1 MSKLVIVE
9 SPSKSKTLKKYLGAD
24 YEILASYGHV
34 RDLEPKTGAVNTTDF
49 SMKYQI
55 IERNAKHLEA
65 IVKAAKKA
73 DEVLLATDPD
83 REGEAISWHISEVL
97 KERKVKTPMKRVAF
111 YEITE
116 SAVQDAVRNPREI
129 ATDLVDAQQARRA
142 LDYLV
147 GFNLSPLLWRKISPG
162 LSAGRVQSPALRMIV
177 ERELEIEAFNPREY
191 WSLHL
196 DSHKGTQAFNA
207 KLTHFKGEKVEQF
220 TVEHE
225 ARSKEWLAT
234 LESKEARVMRIEKK
248 RRARH
253 PGAPFT
259 TSTLQQAGVRQL
271 GMTTDRVMRTAQAL
285 YEGMDLGEGP
295 VGLITYMRTD
305 SVNLAQEAITDI
317 RKYVGANFDKD
328 FLPPTALSYK
338 AKTKNAQE
346 AHEAVRPTS
355 VTRTPESVKPFLTAD
370 QAKLYELIWKRTVA
384 CQMTP
389 AQFDTVAA
397 DITVGEGTFRATGQ
411 TLAFAGFLAV
421 YQDDEDEE
429 GESKLPTLVEGETL
443 PVDKLYGEQHFTQP
457 PPRYTEASL
466 VKSLEEHGIGRPST
480 YASIISTLQDREYV
494 VLEKKRFQPTDIG
507 RLVNCFLTRHFT
519 QYIDYDFTA
528 KLEDKLD
535 DVSNG
540 KRVWSQLLGEFWKG
554 FDGELKAKQDVE
566 RGCPISEPCPKCSK
580 PLFMQASK
588 RGLFIGCSG
597 YPECDYT
604 RPLHAATEE
613 GNNVLGV
620 DPASGLEV
628 KLLSGRFGPYVQIGE
643 MPEDKKAPKPRRASW
658 PKEIPLDTATLEL
671 ALKFLSLPREVGH
684 HPETGLPIIANNG
697 RFGPYLL
704 HNDKFKSIPKTDS
717 VYEIDLPRALEVL
730 VMERAPRG
738 ADSAASVLKEV
749 GAHPEDG
756 KPITVRSGRYGPYV
770 KHGTTNATLPKDIKP
785 EEITLDEAIALI
797 AERVAKGPAKK
808 PVRKTAS
815 KASTT
820 KKAAEKK
827 PTEKTPAAKKPVAKK
842 PAAKKPAAKKPA
854 TKTGTTKKPAAKKP
868 AAPKQAA

>member
-24 YEILASYGHV
+24 YDILASYGHV
-34 RDLEPKTGAVNTTDF
+34 RDLEPKTGAIDTENF

-55 IERNAKHLEA
+55 IERNAKHVEA

-83 REGEAISWHISEVL
+83 REGEAISWHISEIL

-129 ATDLVDAQQARRA
+129 ATDLVNAQQARRA

-177 ERELEIEAFNPREY
+177 ERELEIEAFEPREY
-191 WSLHL
+191 WTLHL
-196 DSHKGTQAFNA
+196 DTHKGTQAFIA
-207 KLTHFKGEKVEQF
+207 KLTHFKGEKLEQF

-225 ARSKEWLAT
+225 ARSKEWLAM
-234 LESKEARVMRIEKK
+234 LEGRDATVMRIDKK

-271 GMTTDRVMRTAQAL
+271 GMTTDRVMRTAQQL
-285 YEGMDLGEGP
+285 YEGIDLGEGP

-328 FLPPTALSYK
+328 FLPPAAIAYK

-355 VTRTPESVKPFLTAD
+355 VTRTPEAVKPFLSHD
-370 QAKLYELIWKRTVA
+370 QARLYELIWKRTVA

-429 GESKLPTLVEGETL
+429 ESKLPALAEGETL

-466 VKSLEEHGIGRPST
+466 VKALEEYGIGRPST

-494 VLEKKRFQPTDIG
+494 VLEKKRFQPTDVG
-507 RLVNCFLTRHFT
+507 RLVNCFLTRHFGH
-519 QYIDYDFTA
+519 YVDYDFTA

-540 KRVWSQLLGEFWKG
+540 KREWTGLLGEFWG
-554 FDGELKAKQDVE
+554 AFDGDLKAKQGVE
-566 RGCPISEPCPKCSK
+566 RGCPISEACPKCSK

-604 RPLHAATEE
+604 RPLHAATAE
-613 GNNVLGV
+613 GDNILGQ
-620 DPASGLEV
+620 DPASGLDV

-658 PKEIPLDTATLEL
+658 PKEIPLENATLEL

-684 HPETGLPIIANNG
+684 HPVTGLPIVANNG

-704 HNDKFKSIPKTDS
+704 HDGKFKSIPKADS

-730 VMERAPRG
+730 AMEREPRG
-738 ADSAASVLKEV
+738 ADSAASLLKTL
-749 GAHPEDG
+749 GPHPEDG
-756 KPITVRSGRYGPYV
+756 KDITVRSGRYGPYV
-770 KHGTTNATLPKDIKP
+770 KHGSTNATLPKDITP
-785 EEITLDEAIALI
+785 EEITLDEALSLI
-797 AERVAKGPAKK
+797 AARVAKGPAKK
-808 PVRKTAS
+808 PV
-815 KASTT
+815 
-820 KKAAEKK
+820 KKAAAK
-827 PTEKTPAAKKPVAKK
+827 PAAAKKAKAGDAAEAKK
-842 PAAKKPAAKKPA
+842 PAAKKAATKKATTKPA
-854 TKTGTTKKPAAKKP
+854 TTKKPASKK
-868 AAPKQAA
+868 AAA

>member
-9 SPSKSKTLKKYLGAD
+9 SPSKSKSLKKYLGAGYD
-24 YEILASYGHV
+24 ILASYGHV
-34 RDLEPKTGAVNTTDF
+34 RDLEPKTGAVDTETF

-55 IERNAKHLEA
+55 IERNAKHVDA

-83 REGEAISWHISEVL
+83 REGEAISWHISEIL
-97 KERKVKTPMKRVAF
+97 KEKKVKTPMKRVAF

-116 SAVQDAVRNPREI
+116 SAIQDAVRHPREI
-129 ATDLVDAQQARRA
+129 ASDLVDAQQARRA

-147 GFNLSPLLWRKISPG
+147 GFNLSPLLWKKISPG

-177 ERELEIEAFNPREY
+177 ERELEIEAFVPREY
-191 WSLHL
+191 WTLHL
-196 DSHKGTQAFNA
+196 DTHKGAQPFTAR
-207 KLTHFKGEKVEQF
+207 LTHFRGEKLEQF
-220 TVEHE
+220 SVEHE

-234 LESKEARVMRIEKK
+234 LEGKTATVMRIEKK
-248 RRARH
+248 RRARN
-253 PGAPFT
+253 PAAPFT

-271 GMTTDRVMRTAQAL
+271 GMTTDRVMRTAQQL
-285 YEGMDLGEGP
+285 YEGIDLGEGP

-328 FLPPTALSYK
+328 YLPPHAVHYK

-355 VTRTPESVKPFLTAD
+355 VLRTPESVKSFLTHD
-370 QAKLYELIWKRTVA
+370 QARLYELIWKRTVA
-384 CQMTP
+384 CQMTA

-411 TLAFAGFLAV
+411 TLAFPGFLAV
-421 YQDDEDEE
+421 YQDDEEE
-429 GESKLPTLVEGETL
+429 EESKLPALAEGETL
-443 PVDKLYGEQHFTQP
+443 PVDRLYGEQHFTQP

-466 VKSLEEHGIGRPST
+466 VKALEEYGIGRPST

-519 QYIDYDFTA
+519 HYVDYDFTA

-540 KRVWSQLLGEFWKG
+540 KRVWTRLLGEFWDA

-566 RGCPISEPCPKCSK
+566 RGCPILEACPKCGK

-597 YPECDYT
+597 YPACDYT
-604 RPLHAATEE
+604 RPLHAATAE
-613 GNNVLGV
+613 GDNILGK
-620 DPASGLEV
+620 DPASGLDV
-628 KLLSGRFGPYVQIGE
+628 KLLSGRFGPYVQIGD
-643 MPEDKKAPKPRRASW
+643 MPEDKKAPKPRRASG
-658 PKEIPLDTATLEL
+658 PKDTPLENATLEL
-671 ALKFLSLPREVGH
+671 ALKFLSLPREVGI

-704 HNDKFKSIPKTDS
+704 HDGKFKSIPKTDS

-730 VMERAPRG
+730 KMERAPRG
-738 ADSAASVLKEV
+738 ESAAAVLKDL
-749 GAHPEDG
+749 GPHPDDG
-756 KPITVRSGRYGPYV
+756 KEITVRSGRYGPYV
-770 KHGTTNATLPKDIKP
+770 KHGSTNATLPKDVSP
-785 EEITLDEAIALI
+785 EAITLDEALELI
-797 AERVAKGPAKK
+797 AARVAKGPAKK
-808 PVRKTAS
+808 PAR
-815 KASTT
+815 
-820 KKAAEKK
+820 KAA
-827 PTEKTPAAKKPVAKK
+827 AK
-842 PAAKKPAAKKPA
+842 PAAAGKKAKAEPAEKKPAAKKPA
-854 TKTGTTKKPAAKKP
+854 TKKAATAKKKPATKK
-868 AAPKQAA
+868 AAA

>member
-9 SPSKSKTLKKYLGAD
+9 SPSKSKTLQKYLGAD
-24 YEILASYGHV
+24 YDILASYGHV
-34 RDLEPKTGAVNTTDF
+34 RDLQPKTGAVDTENFT
-49 SMKYQI
+49 MKYQI
-55 IERNAKHLEA
+55 IERNAKHVEA

-83 REGEAISWHISEVL
+83 REGEAISWHISEIL

-177 ERELEIEAFNPREY
+177 EREEEIEAFVPREY
-191 WSLHL
+191 WSMHL
-196 DSHKGTQAFNA
+196 DTHKGAQAFSA
-207 KLTHFKGEKVEQF
+207 KLTHFKGEKLEQF

-234 LESKEARVMRIEKK
+234 LEGRDATVMRIEKK

-271 GMTTDRVMRTAQAL
+271 GMTTDRVMRTAQQL

-328 FLPPTALSYK
+328 YLPPTALQYK

-355 VTRTPESVKPFLTAD
+355 VVRTPEAVKKFLTAD
-370 QAKLYELIWKRTVA
+370 QARLYELIWKRTVA
-384 CQMTP
+384 CQMTA

-421 YQDDEDEE
+421 CQDDEDEE
-429 GESKLPTLVEGETL
+429 ESKLPVLAEGETL

-457 PPRYTEASL
+457 PPRFTEASL
-466 VKSLEEHGIGRPST
+466 VKSLEEYGIGRPST

-519 QYIDYDFTA
+519 HYVDYDFTA
-528 KLEDKLD
+528 NLEDKLD

-540 KRVWSQLLGEFWKG
+540 KRVWSELLEEFWTA
-554 FDGELKAKQDVE
+554 FDGELKAKQEVE
-566 RGCPISEPCPKCSK
+566 RGCPIPEACPKCSK

-604 RPLHAATEE
+604 RPLHANAIE
-613 GNNVLGV
+613 GDNILGK
-620 DPASGLEV
+620 DPASGLDI
-628 KLLSGRFGPYVQIGE
+628 KLLSGRFGPYVQIGD

-658 PKEIPLDTATLEL
+658 PKDIPLENATLEL

-684 HPETGLPIIANNG
+684 HPTSGLPIVANNG

-704 HNDKFKSIPKTDS
+704 HDGKFKSIPKTDS

-730 VMERAPRG
+730 VMEREGRG
-738 ADSAASVLKEV
+738 GDSAASVLKNL
-749 GAHPEDG
+749 GPHPEDG
-756 KPITVRSGRYGPYV
+756 KDITVRSGRYGPYV
-770 KHGTTNATLPKDIKP
+770 KHGATNATLPKDITP
-785 EEITLDEAIALI
+785 EEITIEEAIDLI
-797 AERVAKGPAKK
+797 AARVAKGPAKK
-808 PVRKTAS
+808 PAKK
-815 KASTT
+815 KAAAKPAAT
-820 KKAAEKK
+820 KKAKAAPKEPADKK
-827 PTEKTPAAKKPVAKK
+827 AP
-842 PAAKKPAAKKPA
+842 AKKPAAKKPA
-854 TKTGTTKKPAAKKP
+854 TKTATTKKPAAKKP
-868 AAPKQAA
+868 AKKAEA

>member
-24 YEILASYGHV
+24 YDILASYGHV
-34 RDLEPKTGAVNTTDF
+34 RDLEPKTGAIDTENF

-55 IERNAKHLEA
+55 IERNAKHVEA

-83 REGEAISWHISEVL
+83 REGEAISWHISEIL

-129 ATDLVDAQQARRA
+129 ATDLVNAQQARRA

-177 ERELEIEAFNPREY
+177 ERELEIEAFVPREY
-191 WSLHL
+191 WTLHL
-196 DSHKGTQAFNA
+196 DTHKGTQAFTA
-207 KLTHFKGEKVEQF
+207 KLTHFKGEKIEQF

-225 ARSKEWLAT
+225 ARSKEWLAM
-234 LESKEARVMRIEKK
+234 LEGRDATVMRIEKK

-271 GMTTDRVMRTAQAL
+271 GMTTDRVMRTAQQL
-285 YEGMDLGEGP
+285 YEGIDLGEGP

-317 RKYVGANFDKD
+317 RKYVGVNFDKD
-328 FLPPTALSYK
+328 YLPPAALTYK

-355 VTRTPESVKPFLTAD
+355 VARTPESVKPFLSHD
-370 QAKLYELIWKRTVA
+370 QARLYELIWKRTVA

-411 TLAFAGFLAV
+411 TLAFTGFLAV
-421 YQDDEDEE
+421 YQDDEEE
-429 GESKLPTLVEGETL
+429 EESKLPALTEGETL
-443 PVDKLYGEQHFTQP
+443 PADKLYGEQHFTQP

-466 VKSLEEHGIGRPST
+466 VKALEEYGIGRPST

-494 VLEKKRFQPTDIG
+494 VLEKKRFQPTDVG
-507 RLVNCFLTRHFT
+507 RLVNCFLTRHFGH
-519 QYIDYDFTA
+519 YVDYDFTA
-528 KLEDKLD
+528 RLEDKLD

-540 KRVWSQLLGEFWKG
+540 KREWTGLLGEFWG
-554 FDGELKAKQDVE
+554 AFDGDLKAKQGVE
-566 RGCPISEPCPKCSK
+566 RGCPISEACPKCGK

-604 RPLHAATEE
+604 RPLHAATAE
-613 GNNVLGV
+613 GDNILGQ
-620 DPASGLEV
+620 DPATGLDI

-658 PKEIPLDTATLEL
+658 PKEIPLENATLEL

-684 HPETGLPIIANNG
+684 HPVTGLPIVANNG

-704 HNDKFKSIPKTDS
+704 HDGKFKSIPKADS

-730 VMERAPRG
+730 AMEREPRG
-738 ADSAASVLKEV
+738 ADSAASLLKTL
-749 GAHPEDG
+749 GPHPEDG
-756 KPITVRSGRYGPYV
+756 KDITVRSGRYGPYV
-770 KHGTTNATLPKDIKP
+770 KHGSTNATLPKDITP
-785 EEITLDEAIALI
+785 EEITLDEALALI
-797 AERVAKGPAKK
+797 AARVAKGPAKK
-808 PVRKTAS
+808 PVK
-815 KASTT
+815 
-820 KKAAEKK
+820 KKAAAK
-827 PTEKTPAAKKPVAKK
+827 PTAAKKPNAADAAEAKK
-842 PAAKKPAAKKPA
+842 PASKKAATKKTTVKKPASKK
-854 TKTGTTKKPAAKKP
+854 AA
-868 AAPKQAA
+868 A

>member
-34 RDLEPKTGAVNTTDF
+34 RDLEPKTGAVNTDDF

-55 IERNAKHLEA
+55 IERNAKHVEA

-73 DEVLLATDPD
+73 DEILLATDPD
-83 REGEAISWHISEVL
+83 REGEAISWHISEIL
-97 KERKVKTPMKRVAF
+97 KERKIKKPIKRVAF

-129 ATDLVDAQQARRA
+129 AIDLVDAQQARRA

-177 ERELEIEAFNPREY
+177 EREIEIEAFVAREY

-196 DSHKGTQAFNA
+196 DTHKGAQPFSA
-207 KLTHFKGEKVEQF
+207 KLTHFKGEKLTQF
-220 TVEHE
+220 SVEHE

-234 LESKEARVMRIEKK
+234 LESKDARVMSVEKK

-253 PGAPFT
+253 PAAPFT

-271 GMTTDRVMRTAQAL
+271 GMTTDRVMRTAQQL
-285 YEGMDLGEGP
+285 YEGMDMGEGP

-305 SVNLAQEAITDI
+305 SVNLAQEAITDL
-317 RKYVGANFDKD
+317 RKYVGQHFDKD
-328 FLPPTALSYK
+328 FLPPTAQVYK

-355 VTRTPESVKPFLTAD
+355 VARTPESVKAFLTGD
-370 QAKLYELIWKRTVA
+370 QARLYELIWKRTVA
-384 CQMTP
+384 SQMTA

-397 DITVGEGTFRATGQ
+397 DIVVGEGTFRATGQ

-421 YQDDEDEE
+421 YQDDEESEE
-429 GESKLPTLVEGETL
+429 DAKLPPLVEGETL
-443 PVDKLYGEQHFTQP
+443 PVDKLHGEQHFTQP

-494 VLEKKRFQPTDIG
+494 VLDKKRFQPTDIG

-566 RGCPISEPCPKCSK
+566 RGCPIMEPCPKCSK

-613 GNNVLGV
+613 GNNVLGL

-658 PKEIPLDTATLEL
+658 PKDIPLDTATLEF

-684 HPETGLPIIANNG
+684 HPETGLPIVANNG

-704 HNDKFKSIPKTDS
+704 YNDKFKSIPKADS

-730 VMERAPRG
+730 LMERAPRG
-738 ADSAASVLKEV
+738 ADNAASILKEV
-749 GAHPEDG
+749 GAHPDDG
-756 KPITVRSGRYGPYV
+756 KPITLRSGRYGPYV
-770 KHGTTNATLPKDIKP
+770 KHGSTNATLPKDLKP
-785 EEITLDEAIALI
+785 EDITLIEAITLI
-797 AERVAKGPAKK
+797 NERAAKGPAKK
-808 PVRKTAS
+808 PVRKAAA
-815 KASTT
+815 KP
-820 KKAAEKK
+820 AAEKK
-827 PTEKTPAAKKPVAKK
+827 PPAE
-842 PAAKKPAAKKPA
+842 KKPAAKKPA
-854 TKTGTTKKPAAKKP
+854 TRKPAVTLSKTSTKKPAARK
-868 AAPKQAA
+868 

>member
-9 SPSKSKTLKKYLGAD
+9 SPSKSKSLKKYLGAD
-24 YEILASYGHV
+24 YDILASYGHV
-34 RDLEPKTGAVNTTDF
+34 RDLEPKTGAVDTETF
-49 SMKYQI
+49 GMKYQV
-55 IERNAKHLEA
+55 IERNAKHVEA

-83 REGEAISWHISEVL
+83 REGEAISWHISEIL

-116 SAVQDAVRNPREI
+116 SAIQDAVRHPREI
-129 ATDLVDAQQARRA
+129 ASDLVDAQQARRA

-147 GFNLSPLLWRKISPG
+147 GFNLSPLLWKKISPG

-177 ERELEIEAFNPREY
+177 EREEEIEAFVPREY
-191 WSLHL
+191 WTLHL
-196 DSHKGTQAFNA
+196 DTHKGSQPFTA
-207 KLTHFKGEKVEQF
+207 KLTHFKGEKLEQF
-220 TVEHE
+220 SVEHE
-225 ARSKEWLAT
+225 ARSNEWLAM
-234 LESKEARVMRIEKK
+234 LEGRDATVMRIEKK

-271 GMTTDRVMRTAQAL
+271 GMTTDRVMRTAQQL
-285 YEGMDLGEGP
+285 YEGIDLGEGP

-317 RKYVGANFDKD
+317 RKYVGSNFDKEY
-328 FLPPTALSYK
+328 LPPAALHYK

-355 VTRTPESVKPFLTAD
+355 VARTPEAVKTFLTHD
-370 QAKLYELIWKRTVA
+370 QARLYELIWKRTVA

-421 YQDDEDEE
+421 YQDDEEE
-429 GESKLPTLVEGETL
+429 EESKLPALQEGETL

-466 VKSLEEHGIGRPST
+466 VKALEEYGIGRPST

-494 VLEKKRFQPTDIG
+494 VLEKKRFQPTDVG
-507 RLVNCFLTRHFT
+507 RLVNCFLTRHFSH
-519 QYIDYDFTA
+519 YFDYDFTA

-540 KRVWSQLLGEFWKG
+540 KRVWTRLLGEFWKE
-554 FDGELKAKQDVE
+554 FDGDLKIKQDVE
-566 RGCPISEPCPKCSK
+566 RGCPILEACPKCGK

-597 YPECDYT
+597 YPACDYT
-604 RPLHAATEE
+604 RPLHAATAE
-613 GNNVLGV
+613 GDNILGK
-620 DPASGLEV
+620 DPASGLDV
-628 KLLSGRFGPYVQIGE
+628 KLLSGRFGPYVQIGD

-658 PKEIPLDTATLEL
+658 PKDIPLENATLEL

-684 HPETGLPIIANNG
+684 HPVTGLPIVANNG

-704 HNDKFKSIPKTDS
+704 HDDKFKSIPKTDS
-717 VYEIDLPRALEVL
+717 VYEIDLARALEVL
-730 VMERAPRG
+730 AMEREPRG
-738 ADSAASVLKEV
+738 DSAASVLKNL
-749 GAHPEDG
+749 GPHPEDG
-756 KPITVRSGRYGPYV
+756 KDITVRSGRYGPYV
-770 KHGTTNATLPKDIKP
+770 KHGSTNATLPKDITP
-785 EEITLDEAIALI
+785 EDITLDEALGLI
-797 AERVAKGPAKK
+797 AARVAKGPAKK
-808 PVRKTAS
+808 PARKAAA
-815 KASTT
+815 KP
-820 KKAAEKK
+820 AAEKK
-827 PTEKTPAAKKPVAKK
+827 AKATETAAAKKPTAKK
-842 PAAKKPAAKKPA
+842 A
-854 TKTGTTKKPAAKKP
+854 TTKKPASKTAGTKKP
-868 AAPKQAA
+868 ASKKAAA